1 MSIPIMKSG
10 DKSFTFATTISSL
23 STEVS
28 ISGAFDVIVVHT
40 EPSSLPSASLSWAT
54 T

>member
-1 MSIPIMKSG
+1 MKSE

-28 ISGAFDVIVVHT
+28 ISSAFDVMVVHT
-40 EPSSLPSASLSWAT
+40 EPSSLSFASLSWAT

>member
-1 MSIPIMKSG
+1 MKSG

-28 ISGAFDVIVVHT
+28 ISGAFDVMVVHT
-40 EPSSLPSASLSWAT
+40 EPSSLSFASLSWAT

>member
-1 MSIPIMKSG
+1 MSIPIMKSE

-28 ISGAFDVIVVHT
+28 ISGTFDVIVVHT
-40 EPSSLPSASLSWAT
+40 EPSSFLFASSSLAT

>member
-1 MSIPIMKSG
+1 MKSG

-28 ISGAFDVIVVHT
+28 ISGAFDVMVVHT
-40 EPSSLPSASLSWAT
+40 KPSSLSFASLSWAT